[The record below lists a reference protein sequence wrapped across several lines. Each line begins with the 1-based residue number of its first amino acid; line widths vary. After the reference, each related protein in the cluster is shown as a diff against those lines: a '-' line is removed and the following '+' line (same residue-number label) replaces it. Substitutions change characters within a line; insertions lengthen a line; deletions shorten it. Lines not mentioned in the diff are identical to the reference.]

1 MKGNLLVKGG
11 VAVVLAAV
19 VMMVVVRCSRDE
31 AAAVGV
37 APTVG
42 GQPLA
47 PETAAALGIEGDT
60 PEDTVRTLIANVR
73 GTNERLAALEAANE
87 ALRGDNA
94 RLRDLRA
101 SVVAE
106 VTRSLGDESARLR
119 EENRGVVADAREE
132 VSGLKAEI
140 ERLLRRAP
148 AAVRGA
154 GGERSG
160 APRTLW
166 LAPMER
172 EAAGAG
178 VMPWGDGPAGAIP
191 IRKDGGREDAPPVRP
206 VHTIPK
212 NATLVGARAFTALIG
227 RVPVGEEA
235 RVTDPYF
242 FKLLIGRD
250 NLAANGHEIP
260 ELAYAVA
267 SGEAIGDWTLGCVAG
282 DVTSLTFVF
291 ADGRIVTVPEARDVS
306 EGAAGT
312 RAVRLGGLSDD
323 HGNPC
328 VAGERITNAGAHLA
342 QSAAALTLGAAAEGL
357 AAAQARTYVGG
368 PVGAAATV
376 VDGDLGR
383 YAAGRGLSGA
393 AQEVARWLRE
403 RQAQSYDAVY
413 VPPGARVAVHVDEEL
428 RIDYDPAGRLVRHE
442 DAVTAGRHR
451 ALD

>member
-1 MKGNLLVKGG
+1 MKANLLVKGG
-11 VAVVLAAV
+11 IAVVLAAV
-19 VMMVVVRCSRDE
+19 AMMVVVRCSRDE
-31 AAAVGV
+31 AASVGV

-42 GQPLA
+42 GEPLA

-60 PEDTVRTLIANVR
+60 PDDTVRTLIANVR
-73 GTNERLAALEAANE
+73 ETNERLAALEAANE
-87 ALRGDNA
+87 SLRDDNA
-94 RLRDLRA
+94 RLRDMRA

-132 VSGLKAEI
+132 VAGLKDEI

-148 AAVRGA
+148 TAGA
-154 GGERSG
+154 G
-160 APRTLW
+160 APRSSRTPDTVW
-166 LAPMER
+166 LPPMER
-172 EAAGAG
+172 EAADAG
-178 VMPWGDGPAGAIP
+178 LLPWGEGPAGAIP
-191 IRKDGGREDAPPVRP
+191 IRKDAEREEAPPVRP
-206 VHTIPK
+206 VYTIPK
-212 NATLVGARAFTALIG
+212 NATLVGARAFTALVG

-267 SGEAIGDWTLGCVAG
+267 SGEAIGDWTMGCVAG

-328 VAGERITNAGAHLA
+328 VAGDRITNAGTHLA

-357 AAAQARTYVGG
+357 AAAQTHTYAGG
-368 PVGAAATV
+368 LAGTATTV

-413 VPPGARVAVHVDEEL
+413 VAPGARVAVHVDEEL

>member
-1 MKGNLLVKGG
+1 MSPNLLVRIAA
-11 VAVVLAAV
+11 VAVLAV
-19 VMMVVVRCSRDE
+19 VVALIVVRCSRDE
-31 AAAVGV
+31 APAVGT
-37 APTVG
+37 APVVG
-42 GQPLA
+42 GEALS

-60 PEDTVRTLIANVR
+60 PDDTVRTLIASVR
-73 GTNERLAALEAANE
+73 ETNARLARLEDANRT
-87 ALRGDNA
+87 LRDDNA

-106 VTRSLGDESARLR
+106 LSGSLAEEAARLR
-119 EENRGVVADAREE
+119 EENRGVVAGAREE
-132 VSGLKAEI
+132 VSGLRAEI
-140 ERLLRRAP
+140 ARLVGAAP
-148 AAVRGA
+148 VA
-154 GGERSG
+154 G
-160 APRTLW
+160 APRPRATGTVW
-166 LAPMER
+166 LAPLEVD
-172 EAAGAG
+172 APGSG
-178 VMPWGDGPAGAIP
+178 LLPWGEGPAGAVP
-191 IRKDGGREDAPPVRP
+191 LQPGEAEEAPPVRP
-206 VHTIPK
+206 VYTIPK

-227 RVPVGEEA
+227 RVPVGEDA

-242 FKLLIGRD
+242 FKVIVGRD

-306 EGAAGT
+306 DGGAGT
-312 RAVRLGGLSDD
+312 RPVRLGALSDD

-328 VAGERITNAGAHLA
+328 VAGERISNAAAHLG
-342 QSAAALTLGAAAEGL
+342 QSAAVLTLGAAAEGL
-357 AAAQARTYVGG
+357 AAAQTTTVAGG
-368 PVGAAATV
+368 AGGAHTV

-383 YAAGRGLSGA
+383 YVAGSGLAGA
-393 AQEVARWLRE
+393 AREVARWLRE

-413 VPPGARVAVHVDEEL
+413 VPPGARVAVHVDEAL

-442 DAVTAGRHR
+442 DLALGGRHR

>member
-1 MKGNLLVKGG
+1 MNANLVVKVAMGVVLLV
-11 VAVVLAAV
+11 V
-19 VMMVVVRCSRDE
+19 VMVIVTRCSKEE
-31 AAAVGV
+31 AASVTT

-60 PEDTVRTLIANVR
+60 PDDIVRTLIANVR
-73 GTNERLAALEAANE
+73 ETNERLATLEDSNR
-87 ALRGDNA
+87 ALRDQNA
-94 RLRDLRA
+94 RLRDMRE

-106 VTRSLGDESARLR
+106 VSRSLTGEAARLR
-119 EENRGVVADAREE
+119 EENRGVVAEAREE

-140 ERLLRRAP
+140 ERLLRSTPVGGAARRDRPRA
-148 AAVRGA
+148 AATVWLPPMEAEPEGSGLLPWGEGPTGA
-154 GGERSG
+154 IPIGKED
-160 APRTLW
+160 
-166 LAPMER
+166 ER
-172 EAAGAG
+172 EAA
-178 VMPWGDGPAGAIP
+178 PPLRPAYT
-191 IRKDGGREDAPPVRP
+191 V
-206 VHTIPK
+206 PK

-227 RVPVGEEA
+227 RVPVGDDA

-267 SGEAIGDWTLGCVAG
+267 SGEAIGDWTLGCVSG
-282 DVTSLTFVF
+282 DVTSMTFVF

-306 EGAAGT
+306 SGGTGT
-312 RAVRLGGLSDD
+312 RVVRLGGLSDD
-323 HGNPC
+323 FGNPC
-328 VAGERITNAGAHLA
+328 VAGERITNAASYLG

-357 AAAQARTYVGG
+357 AAAQTRTVTGG
-368 PVGAAATV
+368 FAGATTTM
-376 VDGDLGR
+376 DGDLGR
-383 YAAGRGLSGA
+383 FAAGRGLAGA

-403 RQAQSYDAVY
+403 RQAQEFDAVY

-428 RIDYDPAGRLVRHE
+428 RIDYDPAGRLVHHD
-442 DAVTAGRHR
+442 DAGIAGRHH